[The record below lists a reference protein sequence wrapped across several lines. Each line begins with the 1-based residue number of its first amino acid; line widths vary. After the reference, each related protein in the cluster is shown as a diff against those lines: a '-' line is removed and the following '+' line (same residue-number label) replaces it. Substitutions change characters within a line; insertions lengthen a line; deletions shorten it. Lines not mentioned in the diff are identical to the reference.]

1 MSENN
6 VGIPRR
12 LAEGGLLLVVGL
24 VVLVHCQAVPVGL
37 MVMCYAFSV
46 VLSSWI
52 QMKCLLQDNKFII
65 ITNYVNMTG
74 RTNVHYISLPS

>member
-1 MSENN
+1 M
-6 VGIPRR
+6 
-12 LAEGGLLLVVGL
+12 
-24 VVLVHCQAVPVGL
+24 VLVHCQAVPVGL
-37 MVMCYAFSV
+37 MVMSYAFSV

-74 RTNVHYISLPS
+74 RMNVHYISPPS

>member
-6 VGIPRR
+6 VGIPLR

-65 ITNYVNMTG
+65 ITNYVNICF
-74 RTNVHYISLPS
+74 V